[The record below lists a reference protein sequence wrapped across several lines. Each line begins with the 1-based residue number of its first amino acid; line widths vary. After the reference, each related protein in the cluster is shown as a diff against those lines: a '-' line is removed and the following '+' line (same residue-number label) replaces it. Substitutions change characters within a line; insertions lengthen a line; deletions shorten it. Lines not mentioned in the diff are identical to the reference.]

1 MRILP
6 LSILL
11 LILSSSSCGH
21 RHVETGIASW
31 YGPGFRG
38 KATASGDKFRPSK
51 LTAAHKTLPLG
62 TVVVVKRL
70 DTGERVRVLINDRGP
85 YVAGRIIDLSK
96 KAGRRIGLMEDGHAE
111 VKIKVVGCR
120 DKFGKCP

>member
-6 LSILL
+6 LSLLSLL
-11 LILSSSSCGH
+11 LSSACGH

-38 KATASGDKFRPSK
+38 KPTASGEKFRPSK
-51 LTAAHKTLPLG
+51 RTAAHKTLPLG
-62 TVVVVKRL
+62 SLVVVKRV
-70 DTGERVRVLINDRGP
+70 DTGERVKVVINDRGP

-96 KAGRRIGLMEDGHAE
+96 KAGRRIGLMEDGHAD
-111 VKIKVVGCR
+111 VRIKVVGCR
-120 DKFGKCP
+120 DKYGKCP